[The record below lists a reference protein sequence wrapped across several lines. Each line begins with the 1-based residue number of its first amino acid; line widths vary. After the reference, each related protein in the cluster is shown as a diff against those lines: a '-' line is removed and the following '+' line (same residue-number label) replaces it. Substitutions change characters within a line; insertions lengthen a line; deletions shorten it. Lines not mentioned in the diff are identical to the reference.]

1 MTITKKLY
9 SKAAKAKKELLSL
22 QGESYYSKEKELNS
36 ILCDLLN
43 SLNADWR
50 ELSKKQVLHIISMC
64 SSHRPTALHSI
75 LIYVS
80 MQYEKLTKPLTL

>member
-1 MTITKKLY
+1 MKTITKTLY

-22 QGESYYSKEKELNS
+22 SGDPYYNKEKELNL

-75 LIYVS
+75 LVSIS
-80 MQYEKLTKPLTL
+80 MQYDKLK

>member
-1 MTITKKLY
+1 MKTITKTLY
-9 SKAAKAKKELLSL
+9 SKAAKAKKELLTL
-22 QGESYYSKEKELNS
+22 TDDPYYTKEKELNA

-75 LIYVS
+75 LVSVS
-80 MQYEKLTKPLTL
+80 MQYDKIK

>member
-1 MTITKKLY
+1 MRTITKILY
-9 SKAAKAKKELLSL
+9 SNAAKAKKDLLSL
-22 QGESYYSKEKELNS
+22 TGDPYYSKEKELNA
-36 ILCDLLN
+36 ILCDSLN

-75 LIYVS
+75 LVSIS
-80 MQYEKLTKPLTL
+80 MQYDKIK

>member
-1 MTITKKLY
+1 MKTITRTLY

-22 QGESYYSKEKELNS
+22 TGDQYYSKEKELNA

-75 LIYVS
+75 LVSIS
-80 MQYEKLTKPLTL
+80 MQYDKIK

>member
-9 SKAAKAKKELLSL
+9 GRAAKVKKELLIL
-22 QGESYYSKEKELNS
+22 TGDPYYSKEKELNA

-75 LIYVS
+75 LVSIS
-80 MQYEKLTKPLTL
+80 MQYDKIQ

>member
-9 SKAAKAKKELLSL
+9 GRAAKAKKELLALS
-22 QGESYYSKEKELNS
+22 GDGYYTKEKELNA

-75 LIYVS
+75 LVSVS
-80 MQYEKLTKPLTL
+80 MQYDKIK

>member
-1 MTITKKLY
+1 MKTITRTLY
-9 SKAAKAKKELLSL
+9 GRAAKAKKELLNL
-22 QGESYYSKEKELNS
+22 TGDPYYSKEKELNA

-75 LIYVS
+75 LVSIS
-80 MQYEKLTKPLTL
+80 MQYDKIQ

>member
-1 MTITKKLY
+1 MRTITQILY
-9 SKAAKAKKELLSL
+9 SKAAKAKKELLIL
-22 QGESYYSKEKELNS
+22 TGDPYYSKEKELNL

-75 LIYVS
+75 LVSVS
-80 MQYEKLTKPLTL
+80 MQYDKIK